1 MQEDM
6 KQTIVEHLTE
16 LRKRIIISVLAVII
30 TSVLS
35 YIYIDTLLD
44 FIVQPASGLEFI
56 YLSPPELF
64 LAYLEISF
72 ITGMILAS
80 PVILL
85 QIWIFIKPGLK
96 KHERKYLLFALF
108 MGMIFF
114 LIGASFA
121 YYMVIPLAINFFV
134 AMSVQQIEPLFSF
147 ANYIRFISSLLLS
160 FGLVFQLPLFIIL
173 LSQLN
178 LITPKT
184 LKKYRKFVVLLIFV
198 VAAILTPP
206 DIVSQVLMAGPMLVL
221 YEFSV
226 IISSIIY
233 RRKRKKAVEG

>member
-1 MQEDM
+1 M